1 MKASEMHE
9 RMTELGITAQELSEM
24 TGIGKSSISQYL
36 SGKITPPPKRMQLI
50 CEALKVEEDEKISQ
64 LSVIEV
70 SKLLRMNQ
78 QTVRLGLQQG
88 VFPWGYAI
96 KTSESRWV
104 YFINRK
110 RFEEV
115 EGCSV

>member
-1 MKASEMHE
+1 MKVSEMHE

-36 SGKITPPPKRMQLI
+36 SGKVTPPPKRMKLI
-50 CEALKVEEDEKISQ
+50 NEALKVEDDTITQ
-64 LSVIEV
+64 LSVMEV

-96 KTSESRWV
+96 KTSEYRWV
-104 YFINRK
+104 YFINKK